1 MSRNKIV
8 VIIGAGPAGLTAA
21 YKLLTET
28 NDIKPIIF
36 ETDREPGGI
45 AKTLFYK
52 GNGIDLG
59 GHRLFSK
66 NNDIKKLWL
75 EFLPL
80 NKNTD
85 ENENIMLIRKR
96 FSEIL
101 YDRKLFDYP
110 IKLSFKTFKN
120 MGLKKTFKSGIDY
133 IKSSLFKRKELT
145 LEDFIINRFGKA
157 LYSMF
162 FEGYTEKVW
171 GRHPN
176 KISKEWGEQRIK
188 SLSLSK
194 VILNALHLNG
204 FHKETS
210 LIDKFWYPKYG
221 CGQLWNLM
229 SDKII
234 SLGGEIHYNC
244 PVINIENSSD
254 TIKTVM
260 VNKNGNIENINC
272 TACFSSMP
280 IKDLLN
286 IMCNTPSEILSISN
300 NLPYRDYMLVGLEL
314 NNINLKDKN
323 GNLTNDCWIYIQD
336 ERVKAGRIQIMNN
349 WSPYLVRDKNKI
361 FISVEYFCNE
371 NDRFWNMDDNT
382 FINFAI
388 SEMVKID
395 IIEPN
400 YVEDSTRIKVKKAYP
415 AYFDTYTQFDEIKTY
430 LNKFDNLYCIGRNG
444 QHRYNNIDHSML
456 TAIYA
461 VNSYINGTDKNKI
474 WNVNS
479 EKDYH
484 ETK

>member
-1 MSRNKIV
+1 MSRNKVV

-28 NDIKPIIF
+28 DDIKPIIF
-36 ETDREPGGI
+36 ETDSMPGGI
-45 AKTLFYK
+45 AKTIFYK

-66 NNDIKKLWL
+66 NKEIKNLWL
-75 EFLPL
+75 EFLPI
-80 NKNTD
+80 NKNID
-85 ENENIMLIRKR
+85 KNENIMLVRKR

-101 YDRKLFDYP
+101 HDGKLFDYP
-110 IKLSFKTFKN
+110 IKLSPKTFKN
-120 MGLKKTFKSGIDY
+120 MGIKKTFKLGIDY
-133 IKSSLFKRKELT
+133 IKSCLFKRKEIT
-145 LEDFIINRFGKA
+145 LEDFMINRFGKT

-188 SLSLSK
+188 RLSLLK
-194 VILNALHLNG
+194 VVLNALHLTGNQ
-204 FHKETS
+204 KETS
-210 LIDKFWYPKYG
+210 LIDNFWYPKYG
-221 CGQLWNLM
+221 CGQLWTLM
-229 SDKII
+229 ADKII

-286 IMCNTPSEILSISN
+286 IMCNTPENILSLSD
-300 NLPYRDYMLVGLEL
+300 NLPYRDYMLVALEL
-314 NNINLKDKN
+314 NDINLKDIN
-323 GNLTNDCWIYIQD
+323 GKLTNDCWIYIQD

-371 NDRFWNMDDNT
+371 NDRYWNMDDGT
-382 FINFAI
+382 FINFVI
-388 SEMVKID
+388 SEMVKIGVIQD
-395 IIEPN
+395 S
-400 YVEDSTRIKVKKAYP
+400 YVEDSIRIKVKKAYP
-415 AYFDTYTQFDEIKTY
+415 AYFDTYEQFNEIKDY
-430 LNKFDNLYCIGRNG
+430 LNNFDNLYCIGRNG

-461 VNSYINGTDKNKI
+461 VDAYIHNSDKSKVWDVNTKKI
-474 WNVNS
+474 
-479 EKDYH
+479 YH

>member
-28 NDIKPIIF
+28 NYIKPIIF

-66 NNDIKKLWL
+66 NNDIKELWL

-188 SLSLSK
+188 SLSLSN

-314 NNINLKDKN
+314 NNINLKE
-323 GNLTNDCWIYIQD
+323 D
-336 ERVKAGRIQIMNN
+336 E
-349 WSPYLVRDKNKI
+349 KI
-361 FISVEYFCNE
+361 HEYVSK
-371 NDRFWNMDDNT
+371 R
-382 FINFAI
+382 
-388 SEMVKID
+388 
-395 IIEPN
+395 
-400 YVEDSTRIKVKKAYP
+400 
-415 AYFDTYTQFDEIKTY
+415 
-430 LNKFDNLYCIGRNG
+430 
-444 QHRYNNIDHSML
+444 
-456 TAIYA
+456 
-461 VNSYINGTDKNKI
+461 
-474 WNVNS
+474 
-479 EKDYH
+479 
-484 ETK
+484 